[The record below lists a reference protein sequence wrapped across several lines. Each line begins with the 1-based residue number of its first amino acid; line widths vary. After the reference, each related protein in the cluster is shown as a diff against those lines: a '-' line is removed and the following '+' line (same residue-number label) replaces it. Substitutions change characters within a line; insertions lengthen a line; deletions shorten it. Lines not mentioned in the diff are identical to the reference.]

1 MPLYECKA
9 CDYSTDRSNNWN
21 KHITTAKHQKN
32 SQYNKFIDNEGKYT
46 CNICNKKYKYNVKKL
61 LIKPFKNKS

>member
-21 KHITTAKHQKN
+21 KHITTAKHQKIHN
-32 SQYNKFIDNEGKYT
+32 
-46 CNICNKKYKYNVKKL
+46 
-61 LIKPFKNKS
+61 LINL